1 MPAARRYQRVVEFR
15 CLLLNLDDVRRRISD
30 RLVLIA
36 LYDGGGCV
44 IPYFH
49 IRTVSLNRYDSKYVV
64 FAAYIRQA
72 Y

>member
-1 MPAARRYQRVVEFR
+1 MLAEEFP
-15 CLLLNLDDVRRRISD
+15 IGW
-30 RLVLIA
+30 VLIA
-36 LYDGGGCV
+36 LHHGGGCV

-64 FAAYIRQA
+64 FAAHIRQA